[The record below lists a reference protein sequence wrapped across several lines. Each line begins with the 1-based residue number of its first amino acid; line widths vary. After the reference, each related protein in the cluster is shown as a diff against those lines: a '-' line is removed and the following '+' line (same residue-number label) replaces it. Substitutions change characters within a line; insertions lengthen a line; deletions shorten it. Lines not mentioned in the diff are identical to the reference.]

1 MEKENK
7 LNEAVRIAKLEIKN
21 PEWGVT
27 QQFLEIHQIEEDNGD
42 LKVAHI
48 DRQDLATIVYFKVKG
63 QNFYFII
70 EVEDNGEISSV
81 DIENG
86 VSLYLFAISES
97 LTAEEMESMTK
108 LPATEKIV
116 KGNQRPGIKIFY
128 KFNAITIEPNLE
140 PAPFEIKLK
149 KLLAYLCQDREGI
162 LRLTHQVDCFIR
174 AHIVF
179 HNANTILRGFHLD
192 KKIIQQMSDLNLDI
206 DFALFAE
213 GELFL

>member
-7 LNEAVRIAKLEIKN
+7 LNEAVRIAKSEIKD

-27 QQFLEIHQIEEDNGD
+27 QQFLEVHQIEEHNGD

-63 QNFYFII
+63 QSFYFTIG
-70 EVEDNGEISSV
+70 VEDNGEISSV

-86 VSLYLFAISES
+86 VSLYLFATSES
-97 LTAEEMESMTK
+97 LSTEEMESMTK
-108 LPATEKIV
+108 LPVTERIV
-116 KGNQRPGIKIFY
+116 KGDQRPGIKALY
-128 KFNAITIEPNLE
+128 RFNAIVIEPNRE

-174 AHIVF
+174 AYCI
-179 HNANTILRGFHLD
+179 
-192 KKIIQQMSDLNLDI
+192 S
-206 DFALFAE
+206 
-213 GELFL
+213 